1 MHERNSL
8 TSILIVVITAAY
20 VIANYFANIIP
31 GIPLEERL
39 FLIKYALLSDGLP
52 HGIANGEWYRYFTV
66 ALTHANITHILFNML
81 ALYSLGT
88 AVENYFGRAK
98 YAVILVGSLFTA
110 SYISNYFAA
119 TNIPAVGASGMIFGL
134 FGAILVTGRRM
145 GVDYRQ
151 TLGVVVV
158 NLLITFVPGTNI
170 DWHAHL
176 GGLVGGALVTFII
189 NGLNRPKQR
198 LRNI

>member
-1 MHERNSL
+1 MQKRNSL
-8 TSILIVVITAAY
+8 TTILIVVISGAY
-20 VIANYFANIIP
+20 ILAHYFANVIP
-31 GIPLEERL
+31 GLPIEERL
-39 FLIKYALLSDGLP
+39 FLIKYALLSDGLA
-52 HGIANGEWYRYFTV
+52 HGIQAGEWYRYFTV

-88 AVENYFGRAK
+88 AVENYYGRLK
-98 YAVILVGSLFTA
+98 YSAILIASLLSA

-134 FGAILVTGRRM
+134 FGAIMVTGLKM

-151 TLGVVVV
+151 TLGVIAV
-158 NLLITFVPGTNI
+158 NLLITFIPGSNI

-176 GGLVGGALVTFII
+176 GGLVGGAII
-189 NGLNRPKQR
+189 TLIIGGLHRPKQR

>member
-1 MHERNSL
+1 MHKRNSL

-20 VIANYFANIIP
+20 VVANYFSQIIP
-31 GIPLEERL
+31 GLPLQERL

-52 HGIANGEWYRYFTV
+52 HGIQAGEWYRYFTV

-81 ALYSLGT
+81 ALYSLGV
-88 AVENYFGRAK
+88 AVENYFGRAR
-98 YAVILVGSLFTA
+98 YAIILVGSLLTA
-110 SYISNYFAA
+110 SYISNYFAVSNMA
-119 TNIPAVGASGMIFGL
+119 AVGASGMIFGL
-134 FGAILVTGRRM
+134 FGAILVTGRKM

-151 TLGVVVV
+151 TLGVIGV
-158 NLLITFVPGTNI
+158 NVLITFIPGLNI

-176 GGLVGGALVTFII
+176 GGLIGGAVVTFVI